1 MVAVIIIQQAP
12 CHHSP
17 LPPLK
22 KGRMK
27 ERKHGDHP
35 ARYKKCSEQATQRG
49 RSCEPFL
56 CQDTKERAGSASPAA
71 SLALAPAPPSRH
83 PPSAGLA
90 ASESGTSLRHLLTP
104 EPRHG
109 QSQQHPYS
117 EAAERLLLE
126 RCTVDCGFLSTSGIL
141 LWLQGNPGAG
151 EDRRTGEDDALL

>member
-49 RSCEPFL
+49 RSCEPCL
-56 CQDTKERAGSASPAA
+56 CQDTKERAGSASRAA
-71 SLALAPAPPSRH
+71 SLALAPAPSPRH
-83 PPSAGLA
+83 PPS
-90 ASESGTSLRHLLTP
+90 EERHLAP
-104 EPRHG
+104 APPHARAPAG
-109 QSQQHPYS
+109 QSQHHPHS
-117 EAAERLLLE
+117 EAAERLLL
-126 RCTVDCGFLSTSGIL
+126 RAGQALAAFFLHRPFCCGYKGT
-141 LWLQGNPGAG
+141 PGRG
-151 EDRRTGEDDALL
+151 KIGG

>member
-49 RSCEPFL
+49 RSCEPYS
-56 CQDTKERAGSASPAA
+56 CQDTKERAGSASRAA
-71 SLALAPAPPSRH
+71 SLALAPAPSPRH
-83 PPSAGLA
+83 PPS
-90 ASESGTSLRHLLTP
+90 EERHLAPAPPHARAPTRGKPTP
-104 EPRHG
+104 SLLGGCRPPPPTG
-109 QSQQHPYS
+109 GYS
-117 EAAERLLLE
+117 P
-126 RCTVDCGFLSTSGIL
+126 
-141 LWLQGNPGAG
+141 LWLSFY
-151 EDRRTGEDDALL
+151 TGHFAVVTRGPWGGGRGG